1 MAAERSA
8 GRGYSRLLKL
18 MEALAEKP
26 EGISIKEAQARA
38 DIPRSSAWLLLRE
51 LEGEGIVVNRGGLFA
66 IGPRLLR
73 LGVSISQFVTGGN
86 AQHELLAE
94 LCQSTGVDVYCA
106 ARVGNDIV
114 YTDRIDGELA
124 IHLNFP
130 LGVPRPIHAT
140 AVGKLY
146 LALEPDLW
154 NKAVSGGDL
163 IRYTDATIIDE
174 KKLQDELQEIRER
187 NYAVSRGERLLGIYS
202 IAAPVFNDSGGLIA
216 AVLLSAHQSAIEPR
230 LSELAGQMAQACREL
245 AAARAVAPT
254 GQLVKD

>member
-1 MAAERSA
+1 MAVERSA
-8 GRGYSRLLKL
+8 GRGYARLLKL
-18 MEALAEKP
+18 LEALAEKP

-38 DIPRSSAWLLLRE
+38 DIPRSSAWLLLRD

-94 LCQSTGVDVYCA
+94 LCQSTGLDVYCA

-146 LALEPDLW
+146 LALELDLW
-154 NKAVSGGDL
+154 DKAVSGSL
-163 IRYTDATIIDE
+163 MRYTDATITDE

-202 IAAPVFNDSGGLIA
+202 IAAPVLNDSGELIA

-230 LSELAGQMAQACREL
+230 LAELADQLAQACREL
-245 AAARAVAPT
+245 AAARAVAPA